1 LKSILYISLIDW
13 YFAKQRPQHFAEQLS
28 KEFKIKYI
36 CQMPIID
43 NGIKLKQFNNT
54 WRIKEVDINNNL
66 EVSRKVLLPGS
77 RYKLTKSINHYL
89 FKNYIKKLCKSNNFS
104 SIWLT
109 HPMQLGLVPTD
120 FIGEVYYDCMDNYPE
135 FSNNIEVRNQINEM
149 EKKLCI
155 RAKKIFTSS
164 SGLSNK
170 ILTYLPSGSDKVV
183 LVHNAGDFSHFNSA
197 YNFKNEIQKDNNPTI
212 GYFGT
217 IGKWFDVELLVKLAR
232 KLPEM
237 NFVIIGPIGNK
248 DIILETKEI
257 DNIKLLGPKDFSELP
272 SFLESFD
279 VCIMPF
285 LINSLVQ
292 DVNPVK
298 IYEYL
303 AAGKPVVATSYDELA
318 EFKENIYLASG
329 SEEFEKRIR
338 EAIQDDSETL
348 RLNRIDYASKHTWE
362 VRSKVIIDNLY

>member
-13 YFAKQRPQHFAEQLS
+13 YFAKQRPQHIAEQLS
-28 KEFKIKYI
+28 KEYKIKYI

-54 WRIKEVDINNNL
+54 WKIRKVEINENL
-66 EVSRKVLLPGS
+66 GVSRRILLPGS
-77 RYKLTKSINHYL
+77 RFKLIKNINHYL
-89 FKNYIKKLCKSNNFS
+89 FKNYIYELCKNNNFNI
-104 SIWLT
+104 IWLT
-109 HPMQLGLVPTD
+109 HPMQLCFVPSEYK
-120 FIGEVYYDCMDNYPE
+120 GEIYYDCMDNYPE
-135 FSNNIEVRNQINEM
+135 FSNNIETRNQINEM
-149 EKKLCI
+149 EKKLSL
-155 RAKKIFTSS
+155 RANKIFTSS

-170 ILTYLPSGSDKVV
+170 TLTYLPSGSDKVI
-183 LVHNAGDFSHFNSA
+183 LVHNAGNFHHFNSA
-197 YNFKNEIQKDNNPTI
+197 YNINNQKQINNKPII

-217 IGKWFDVELLVKLAR
+217 IGKWFDVDLLVKLAG

-237 NFVIIGPIGNK
+237 NFIIIGPIGNK
-248 DIILETKEI
+248 DIIGKTKDF
-257 DNIKLLGPKDFSELP
+257 DNIELLGPKDFSELP
-272 SFLESFD
+272 SYLRSFD

-303 AAGKPVVATSYDELA
+303 AAGKPVVATKYDELD

-329 SEEFEKRIR
+329 PEEFEIRIR
-338 EAIQDDSETL
+338 EAIQEDSEAL
-348 RLNRIDYASKHTWE
+348 KLKRIDYASKHTWE
-362 VRSKVIIDNLY
+362 ERSKVIIDNLY